1 MNEEGEQRLE
11 EVKPKPKPVKR
22 VSVHIV
28 REGVTVLVEWL
39 DRTGVERRA
48 VLPPESVE
56 RSSVPEDVLESAAPY
71 GERWEEKVGKLP
83 TGKELAERLHVRGIW
98 TLDDMRANPQGALM
112 SIYEVCGMTIKGLL
126 EG

>member
-1 MNEEGEQRLE
+1 MSDEGEQRLA
-11 EVKPKPKPVKR
+11 KPKPVKR
-22 VSVHIV
+22 VPVKVV

-56 RSSVPEDVLESAAPY
+56 RSSVAEDVLEAAAPY

-83 TGKELAERLHVRGIW
+83 TGKQLSERLHVRGIW
-98 TLDDMRANPQGALM
+98 TLDDMRANPQGAM
-112 SIYEVCGMTIKGLL
+112 QSIYEVCGVTIKQLL